1 MGIFTKLV
9 DDHQNGILAMG
20 HRQAFNEIKC
30 DVIPY
35 LQGMGDGGRRPAGA
49 RALKFIF
56 WQISQVET

>member
-1 MGIFTKLV
+1 MGILTKLV

-35 LQGMGDGGRRPAGA
+35 LQGMGDG
-49 RALKFIF
+49 
-56 WQISQVET
+56 